1 MLIIISMLIVAK
13 CVCFVLLVEMS
24 AAGGPVKSD
33 TGVTHTELLRN
44 PSKVLLLTVMINL
57 SIITL

>member
-13 CVCFVLLVEMS
+13 CVCFVLVEMS